1 MTKKNF
7 LTNREPTTQDVK
19 NRMLFRL
26 YAPIVIMALFV
37 TFPSEGRADT
47 PTQVVETLH
56 NELLEVMKDA
66 EMLGFSGRYER
77 LENVVPELYDF
88 PFISRIVVGRHWGNF
103 SEEEKNQFIDLFT
116 TLSIATYADR
126 FDGYSGESFR
136 VLSINEFRGG
146 RIVVESALVQAR
158 GEKIQMTYMLHETD
172 DSWKIIDVVVEGI
185 SDLALKRADYTAFLN
200 KNTTQAFFD
209 ELNTMISEMSD

>member
-1 MTKKNF
+1 MTKNNF
-7 LTNREPTTQDVK
+7 PTRHEQSLKD
-19 NRMLFRL
+19 RMLPRL
-26 YAPIVIMALFV
+26 CAPMVIMALLV
-37 TFPSEGRADT
+37 AFPSEGKADT

-56 NELLEVMKDA
+56 SELLVVMKDA
-66 EMLGFSGRYER
+66 EILGFSGRYEK

>member
-1 MTKKNF
+1 MTHKNF
-7 LTNREPTTQDVK
+7 PTKREPMTVR
-19 NRMLFRL
+19 NRMLPRL
-26 YAPIVIMALFV
+26 CAPIVIMALLV
-37 TFPSEGRADT
+37 AFPSEGRGDT

-66 EMLGFSGRYER
+66 ERLGFSGRYER
-77 LENVVPELYDF
+77 LENVVPELFDF

-103 SEEEKNQFIDLFT
+103 SEEEKDQFMDLFT
-116 TLSIATYADR
+116 RLSIATYADR

-136 VLSINEFRGG
+136 VLSTNEFRGG
-146 RIVVESALVQAR
+146 RIVVESVLVQAR
-158 GEKIQMTYMLHETD
+158 GEKIQMTYMLHEKD
-172 DSWKIIDVVVEGI
+172 ESWRIIDVVVEGI

>member
-1 MTKKNF
+1 MTQKNF
-7 LTNREPTTQDVK
+7 PTKREPMTLR
-19 NRMLFRL
+19 NRMLLRL
-26 YAPIVIMALFV
+26 CAPIVIVALLV
-37 TFPSEGRADT
+37 AFPSEGRGDT

-66 EMLGFSGRYER
+66 ERLGFSGRYER
-77 LENVVPELYDF
+77 LENVVPELFDF

-103 SEEEKNQFIDLFT
+103 SEEEKDQFMDLFT
-116 TLSIATYADR
+116 RLSIATYADR

-136 VLSINEFRGG
+136 VLSTNEFRGG
-146 RIVVESALVQAR
+146 RIVVESVLVQAR
-158 GEKIQMTYMLHETD
+158 GEKIQMTYMLHEKD
-172 DSWKIIDVVVEGI
+172 ESWRIIDVVVEGI